1 MGCLGQKVKG
11 LVFLETENL
20 IGFENNQVY
29 GFLVIIFGNHFGLE
43 VFWQS
48 IDGFLRLW
56 KKKIQKP
63 INFLF
68 LLLNLTFKNR
78 FDGFLRLLCLHN

>member
-56 KKKIQKP
+56 KKNTKTNKFSISA
-63 INFLF
+63 FE
-68 LLLNLTFKNR
+68 
-78 FDGFLRLLCLHN
+78 FDF